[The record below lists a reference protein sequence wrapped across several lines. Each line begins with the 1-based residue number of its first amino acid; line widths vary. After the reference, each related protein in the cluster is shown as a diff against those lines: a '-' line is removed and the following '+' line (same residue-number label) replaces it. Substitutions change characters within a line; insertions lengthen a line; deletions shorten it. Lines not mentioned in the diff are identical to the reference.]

1 MELEK
6 IYLLSVELE
15 KIYLPSVKKRKE
27 ILFINIVKRQ
37 LKYKIL
43 KYWIK
48 KNENEETSS
57 QINGSNK
64 YACTIT
70 GNNLEIQWGR

>member
-43 KYWIK
+43 KY
-48 KNENEETSS
+48 
-57 QINGSNK
+57 
-64 YACTIT
+64 
-70 GNNLEIQWGR
+70 